1 MTEVLLDSSIVI
13 DATNNHPDALD
24 YVNEFLWTNVN
35 AVAIHAFTFAE
46 VIVGTHDARELFRLK
61 RFLRPFR
68 IEYPTVDDWPDA
80 LNFLGHLH
88 LSHKVDLPDC
98 LIAATAL
105 RLKLPVATVNDRHFR
120 LFKGLKVIR
129 PY

>member
-1 MTEVLLDSSIVI
+1 MIELLLDSTLVI
-13 DATNNHPDALD
+13 DATNEQPAALAYID
-24 YVNEFLWTNVN
+24 DLLWKNT
-35 AVAIHAFTFAE
+35 AMAIHAVTYAE
-46 VIVGTHDARELFRLK
+46 VIVGTHDARELFRLR
-61 RFLRPFR
+61 RFLKPFR
-68 IEYPTVDDWPDA
+68 IEYPTVEDWPNA
-80 LNFLGHLH
+80 LNTLERLH

-105 RLKLPVATVNDRHFR
+105 RLTLPVATVNDRHFR

>member
-1 MTEVLLDSSIVI
+1 MIELLLDSTLVI
-13 DATNNHPDALD
+13 DATNDHPDALAYID
-24 YVNEFLWTNVN
+24 DLLWKNT
-35 AVAIHAFTFAE
+35 AMAIHAVTYAE
-46 VIVGTHDARELFRLK
+46 VIVGTHDARELFRLR
-61 RFLRPFR
+61 RFLKPFH
-68 IEYPTVDDWPDA
+68 IEYPTVEDWPDA
-80 LNFLGHLH
+80 LNFLSHLH

-105 RLKLPVATVNDRHFR
+105 RLNLPVATVNDRHFC